1 MGHKGHSTGNISGVG
16 LARDVGEI
24 GTHVDAGHEEVK
36 GIGKNGHFR
45 GMAVAVDGRLEG
57 GNIVHPNHHVAAPQR
72 WEKEKTADKRARSS
86 HWLIRCSLGRL
97 IEPRKAR
104 MG

>member
-16 LARDVGEI
+16 LARDVEEI

-57 GNIVHPNHHVAAPQR
+57 GNIVHPNHHVAAPQKMGEGKDGR
-72 WEKEKTADKRARSS
+72 HESEELA
-86 HWLIRCSLGRL
+86 LVGPLLLG
-97 IEPRKAR
+97 E
-104 MG
+104 G